1 MFDRR
6 LAICRIKAV
15 ERRAMIPVSTS
26 VLMVLL
32 KPFGVLSALRVDGVV
47 EPRRRVS
54 AKQRRA
60 KNVRLCLGNVWRK
73 KAG

>member
-1 MFDRR
+1 
-6 LAICRIKAV
+6 
-15 ERRAMIPVSTS
+15 MIPVSTS

-47 EPRRRVS
+47 ERRRRVR

-60 KNVRLCLGNVWRK
+60 KNVRLFLGDLRRN
-73 KAG
+73 KAD

>member
-1 MFDRR
+1 
-6 LAICRIKAV
+6 
-15 ERRAMIPVSTS
+15 MIPVSTS

-32 KPFGVLSALRVDGVV
+32 KPLRVLSAVQLVGNFG
-47 EPRRRVS
+47 RRRRIS

-60 KNVRLCLGNVWRK
+60 KNVSLCLGNVWRK

>member
-1 MFDRR
+1 
-6 LAICRIKAV
+6 
-15 ERRAMIPVSTS
+15 MIPVSTS

-32 KPFGVLSALRVDGVV
+32 KPLRVLSAVQLVGNFG
-47 EPRRRVS
+47 PRSRVS

-60 KNVRLCLGNVWRK
+60 KNVSLCLGNVWRK